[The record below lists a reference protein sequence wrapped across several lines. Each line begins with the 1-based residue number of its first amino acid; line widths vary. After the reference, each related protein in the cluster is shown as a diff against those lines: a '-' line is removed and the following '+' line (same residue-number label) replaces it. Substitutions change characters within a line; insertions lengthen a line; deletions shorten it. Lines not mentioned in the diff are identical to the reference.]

1 MDMKNCIHIITV
13 GFSVILFLLLLATA
27 NVAAEWHWTFLHCE
41 TWIGGVNVEAFI
53 VSLVAAVL
61 ISREI
66 FISLKK
72 TYS

>member
-1 MDMKNCIHIITV
+1 MKRHLNIIAI

-27 NVAAEWHWTFLHCE
+27 NVAAEWHWTFLQCE
-41 TWIGGVNVEAFI
+41 TWIGGVNFEALI
-53 VSLVAAVL
+53 VSLVTTVL
-61 ISREI
+61 IAREI